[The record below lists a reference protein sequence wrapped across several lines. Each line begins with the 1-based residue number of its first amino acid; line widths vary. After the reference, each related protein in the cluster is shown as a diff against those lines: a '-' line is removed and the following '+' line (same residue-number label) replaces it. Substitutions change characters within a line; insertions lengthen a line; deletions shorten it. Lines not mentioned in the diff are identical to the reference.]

1 MNFYVNSQG
10 QIIRVD
16 PEDVFQ
22 GSVNANTINFVG
34 AFPSTCPVNVAFR
47 LPTGEW
53 TTPASMGMNSEL
65 SGVQQP
71 DGTQFNIWRYTIPG
85 TVTEYYGT
93 VNLQFYVYAQ
103 GSSGSGNTIAT
114 AASSFEVKRGVP
126 VTLPDPS
133 DDYETLLTQ
142 ILSALQQLQQADS
155 EGALAAQQSA
165 TAAAASA
172 TQAATSAVNAS
183 YSETQAAG
191 YAISA
196 ATSET
201 AAKAAQ
207 AAAEAAQAGAEEA
220 EQNAQTLVNNAQDIA
235 ETTASGIVNNLLQ
248 NGGTFEGPV
257 NFNNSVNIKET
268 LTFGDPSTQAGAQ
281 IDYRETGM
289 SYDSIEQGKNLSGQT
304 LLFNTGTDVSS
315 SVDWGDPQSALTL
328 MTFANGASLV
338 VGGDDS
344 LVVSEDKTEYAF
356 YLLYNGQKI
365 FIVQNGAWVKNEYV
379 LAGSGWTVSSVTS
392 YDSLVTDAQR
402 AIAESFISQEYI
414 DMPLSRFDDG
424 VKSEY
429 MAEANDDLTNK
440 QYVDG
445 QVAAEATTRQNADNA
460 LRNSKYD
467 KTGGTIGGDV
477 QITGDLT
484 VNGTTTTNDAETLQV
499 KDNYIVT
506 NSDGATLAGYSGV
519 LIRTNST
526 VTYGI
531 TYDPVSNAVLLGQG
545 VYNAENGT
553 FSFNS
558 GEGLPVAIRA
568 VSTSWTNGD
577 IAVWD
582 STNNQ
587 FVDSGKSL
595 SDLQEALTFDNVPT
609 QGSNNPVTSGGIYT
623 ALQDYVTSES
633 LITVLS
639 SYATLSGNNTFTGN
653 NTFDSPITVPGFANE
668 SYSYTLPNESGT
680 IALTSDITEAITNIL
695 NSKNTWS
702 KENTFERGL
711 DITGQINIHD
721 SDTSIARNGTLIV
734 TGSMVYLQNYK
745 INEYYYAAS
754 LNNAQYNIDENIIGS
769 VDYFIDGIYLT
780 PLTDDKANIDTDKG
794 YFLKFPNKAG
804 TIALTSDIT
813 TALTPVQESV
823 SSLQQSVSALQ
834 TQTGDLS
841 QSVNDIYTILQQ
853 EVYTSQDITQEY
865 SSRETAD
872 GADIIDG
879 ALATLKTVQGA
890 TVKTT
895 NLLPFPY
902 LDGASYT
909 QHGVTVTANSD
920 GSITINGTPT
930 DYVYYKFI
938 SDFRGVGKFI
948 LSGIPSSAN
957 LSFTVTVYNSAGN
970 SIGTVD
976 GYRGETIQFN
986 TADYEGYDHARLRIC
1001 RVMNGVAI
1009 NNVTV
1014 YPMLNTGDSALPYMP
1029 YFTGLKNAYFKGLRS
1044 TGRNLIPFPYSEN
1057 TETINGVTFTVNDD
1071 GSVTVNGTATSQ
1083 INFFFAS
1090 SLKPILTF
1098 PIGTVLSISGCPSGG
1113 SGSTFFLNLLSTD
1126 YIEGI
1131 IDVGN
1136 GGTITTT
1143 KKSYYLYFRIEEGVT
1158 LTNAVIRP
1166 MLNYGSSALPYE
1178 PYVSHEISLD
1188 AAIELPAWDSINPTT
1203 GKRIVQS
1210 NTLVFDGT
1218 ESGWY
1223 TDQPTTPNIIYIII
1237 TVPDAKDSNSLIATI
1252 TKGLPP
1258 QNPDS
1263 NTGCYIN
1270 ISDLYTYFVVWFRQS
1285 AYPNITDLASAKAQ
1299 LVAWN
1304 TAGNP
1309 LTICYKT
1316 ATATESDIEMEDRLP
1331 AYKNGSETV
1340 IQGDTD
1346 NSEYGAENTLTQNY
1360 AEVKG
1365 GTQS

>member
-1 MNFYVNSQG
+1 MFNPITDKSDAK
-10 QIIRVD
+10 I
-16 PEDVFQ
+16 
-22 GSVNANTINFVG
+22 VNALVKANATVFIDSTNKDYTDEKLMQMQDILEQNITINEN
-34 AFPSTCPVNVAFR
+34 VNAAA
-47 LPTGEW
+47 EQAN
-53 TTPASMGMNSEL
+53 ASAIS
-65 SGVQQP
+65 
-71 DGTQFNIWRYTIPG
+71 
-85 TVTEYYGT
+85 
-93 VNLQFYVYAQ
+93 
-103 GSSGSGNTIAT
+103 
-114 AASSFEVKRGVP
+114 
-126 VTLPDPS
+126 
-133 DDYETLLTQ
+133 
-142 ILSALQQLQQADS
+142 
-155 EGALAAQQSA
+155 AQQSA

-201 AAKAAQ
+201 AAKTAQ

-344 LVVSEDKTEYAF
+344 LVVGEDKTEYAF
-356 YLLYNGQKI
+356 YLLYNGQTIYIIK
-365 FIVQNGAWVKNEYV
+365 NGEWVKNSYL

-402 AIAESFISQEYI
+402 AIAESFIFQEYL
-414 DMPLSRFDDG
+414 DMPLSRFDVG
-424 VKSEY
+424 AKSEY
-429 MAEANDDLTNK
+429 TAQANDDLTNK
-440 QYVDG
+440 KYVDE
-445 QVAAEATTRQNADNA
+445 QVSEEATARQNADNA
-460 LRNSKYD
+460 LRNSKYN

-506 NSDGATLAGYSGV
+506 NSDGATLAGYSGI

-568 VSTSWTNGD
+568 VSTSWTTGH

-587 FVDSGKSL
+587 FVDGGKSL
-595 SDLQEALTFDNVPT
+595 SDLQAALTFDNAPT

-695 NSKNTWS
+695 NSENTWS
-702 KENTFERGL
+702 KKNTFERGL
-711 DITGQINIHD
+711 DITGQINIHN
-721 SDTSIARNGTLIV
+721 SDTSIERDGTLIV
-734 TGSMVYLQNYK
+734 SGSMVYLQNYK

-754 LNNAQYNIDENIIGS
+754 LSNAQYNIDENIIGS

-780 PLTDDKANIDTDKG
+780 PLTDDKTNIDTDKG

-804 TIALTSDIT
+804 TIALTSDIE
-813 TALTPVQESV
+813 TALSPVQDDI
-823 SSLQQSVSALQ
+823 SALQ

-865 SSRETAD
+865 TSRETAD

-879 ALATLKTVQGA
+879 ALETVKKIQGA
-890 TVKTT
+890 TVKTA

-909 QHGVTVTANSD
+909 SNGVTFTANSD
-920 GSITINGTPT
+920 GSVIVNGTPT
-930 DYVYYKFI
+930 DYIYYRFI
-938 SDFRGVGKFI
+938 SDFRGVGEFI

-957 LSFTVTVYNSAGN
+957 LSFTFTAYNSAGD
-970 SIGTVD
+970 SIGSVE
-976 GYRGETIQFN
+976 GLAGQTIQFN
-986 TADYEGYDHARLRIC
+986 TADYDGYDHALLQIR
-1001 RVMNGVAI
+1001 RVKNNIAI
-1009 NNVTV
+1009 NNVTI
-1014 YPMLNTGDSALPYMP
+1014 YPMLNEGSTALPYSP
-1029 YFTGLKNAYFKGLRS
+1029 YFPGLKNAYFQGLRS
-1044 TGRNLIPFPYSEN
+1044 TGRNLLPFPYSDGSSK
-1057 TETINGVTFTVNDD
+1057 TINGVTFTVNSD
-1071 GSVTVNGTATSQ
+1071 GSVTINGTA
-1083 INFFFAS
+1083 
-1090 SLKPILTF
+1090 
-1098 PIGTVLSISGCPSGG
+1098 SGG
-1113 SGSTFFLNLLSTD
+1113 FAVFTFCQNADKMNLLAGTT
-1126 YIEGI
+1126 YYFTCAHGI
-1131 IDVGN
+1131 IAYTDTDGTHYISAGSSFTWGTGWTFVSIYIQLN
-1136 GGTITTT
+1136 GGDSETN
-1143 KKSYYLYFRIEEGVT
+1143 
-1158 LTNAVIRP
+1158 LTVYP
-1166 MLNYGSSALPYE
+1166 MLNEGGSALPYE
-1178 PYVSHEISLD
+1178 PYISHEISLD
-1188 AAIELPAWDSINPTT
+1188 TAIELPAWDSIDLVR

-1210 NTLVFDGT
+1210 NTITFDGT

-1223 TDQPTTPNIIYIII
+1223 TDSQTTPNIIYVIIS
-1237 TVPDAKDSNSLIATI
+1237 VPATKDSNSLIATI
-1252 TKGLPP
+1252 TEDTSS
-1258 QNPDS
+1258 QNPGS
-1263 NTGCYIN
+1263 NTGCYIHIGSVN
-1270 ISDLYTYFVVWFRQS
+1270 TYFVVWFRQS
-1285 AYPNITDLASAKAQ
+1285 AYPNVIDLASAKAQ
-1299 LVAWN
+1299 LAAWN
-1304 TAGNP
+1304 SAGNP
-1309 LTICYKT
+1309 LTICYQT
-1316 ATATESDIEMEDRLP
+1316 ATATESDISMEDRLP

-1340 IQGDTD
+1340 IQGATD

-1365 GTQS
+1365 GTQA

>member
-22 GSVNANTINFVG
+22 GSVNANTINFIG

-53 TTPASMGMNSEL
+53 TTPASMGMNSDSPL
-65 SGVQQP
+65 PGVQQP

-155 EGALAAQQSA
+155 EGALAAQKSA
-165 TAAAASA
+165 EAAAASA
-172 TQAATSAVNAS
+172 TQAAQSAVNAS

-207 AAAEAAQAGAEEA
+207 TAAEAAQAGAEEA
-220 EQNAQTLVNNAQDIA
+220 EQNAQTLVDNAQDIA

-315 SVDWGDPQSALTL
+315 SVDWGDPQSAFTL
-328 MTFANGASLV
+328 MTFGNGASLV

-344 LVVSEDKTEYAF
+344 LVVGEDKTEYAF

-379 LAGSGWTVSSVTS
+379 LAGSGWTVNSVVP

-402 AIAESFISQEYI
+402 AIAESFIFQEYL

-429 MAEANDDLTNK
+429 MAQANDDLTNK
-440 QYVDG
+440 KYVDG
-445 QVAAEATTRQNADNA
+445 QVAAEATARQNADNA

-506 NSDGATLAGYSGV
+506 NSDGATLAGYSGI

-545 VYNAENGT
+545 VYNALNGT

-558 GEGLPVAIRA
+558 GEGIPVAIRA
-568 VSTSWTNGD
+568 ISTSWTNGD

-587 FVDSGKSL
+587 FVDSGKSI
-595 SDLQEALTFDNVPT
+595 SDLQAALTFDNVPT
-609 QGSNNPVTSGGIYT
+609 QGSGNPVTSGGIYT

-639 SYATLSGNNTFTGN
+639 SYAMLSGNNTFTGN

-695 NSKNTWS
+695 NSENTWS
-702 KENTFERGL
+702 KKNTFERNL
-711 DITGQINIHD
+711 DVTGQINIHD
-721 SDTSIARNGTLIV
+721 SDTSIERSGTLIV

-754 LNNAQYNIDENIIGS
+754 LSNAQYNIDENILGS

-780 PLTDDKANIDTDKG
+780 PLTEDKTELDHDKG

-804 TIALTSDIT
+804 TIALTSDIE
-813 TALTPVQESV
+813 TALSPVQDDI
-823 SSLQQSVSALQ
+823 SALQ

-865 SSRETAD
+865 TSRETAD

-879 ALATLKTVQGA
+879 ALETVKKIQGA

-902 LDGASYT
+902 EGATTTVNGVTFTNNGDGSVTINGTASGGLASFTFCSDADKMNLVAGETYFFTCPHGVLDYSDAEGSKFILPNSSFTWGADWVFNTIRIQLSKGESETNLTVYPMLNYGSSALPYMPYFPGLKNAYFQGLQSTGRNLLPYPYLDGASYT
-909 QHGVTVTANSD
+909 SNGVTFTANSD
-920 GSITINGTPT
+920 GSVIVNGTPT
-930 DYVYYKFI
+930 DYVYYRFI
-938 SDFRGVGKFI
+938 SDFRGVGEFI

-957 LSFTVTVYNSAGN
+957 LSFTVTVYNSAGH
-970 SIGTVD
+970 SIGSVE
-976 GYRGETIQFN
+976 GLAGRTIRFN
-986 TADYEGYDHARLRIC
+986 TADYDGYDHALLQIR
-1001 RVMNGVAI
+1001 RVRNNIAI

-1014 YPMLNTGDSALPYMP
+1014 YPMLNRGDSA
-1029 YFTGLKNAYFKGLRS
+1029 F
-1044 TGRNLIPFPYSEN
+1044 
-1057 TETINGVTFTVNDD
+1057 
-1071 GSVTVNGTATSQ
+1071 
-1083 INFFFAS
+1083 
-1090 SLKPILTF
+1090 
-1098 PIGTVLSISGCPSGG
+1098 
-1113 SGSTFFLNLLSTD
+1113 
-1126 YIEGI
+1126 
-1131 IDVGN
+1131 
-1136 GGTITTT
+1136 
-1143 KKSYYLYFRIEEGVT
+1143 
-1158 LTNAVIRP
+1158 
-1166 MLNYGSSALPYE
+1166 PYE

-1188 AAIELPAWDSINPTT
+1188 TAIELPAWDSINPTT

-1210 NTLVFDGT
+1210 NMLTFDGT
-1218 ESGWY
+1218 ENWVLTAPIAENVASIALNLGGKNGRGNAY
-1223 TDQPTTPNIIYIII
+1223 LTSTISVGIPSDSPN
-1237 TVPDAKDSNSLIATI
+1237 DNDGCSLTNANYSAI
-1252 TKGLPP
+1252 L
-1258 QNPDS
+1258 
-1263 NTGCYIN
+1263 
-1270 ISDLYTYFVVWFRQS
+1270 VWFRQS
-1285 AYPNITDLASAKAQ
+1285 AYPNVTDVASAKAQ
-1299 LVAWN
+1299 LAAWN

-1309 LTICYKT
+1309 LTVCYQT
-1316 ATATESDIEMEDRLP
+1316 ATATESDISMEDRLP

-1346 NSEYGAENTLTQNY
+1346 NSKYGAENTLTQNY

-1365 GTQS
+1365 TTEGGNS

>member
-22 GSVNANTINFVG
+22 GSVNANTINFIG
-34 AFPSTCPVNVAFR
+34 AFTSTCPVTVAFR

-53 TTPASMGMNSEL
+53 TTPASMGMNSDSPL
-65 SGVQQP
+65 PGIQQP

-85 TVTEYYGT
+85 TVTKHYGT

-103 GSSGSGNTIAT
+103 GSDGNGNTIAT
-114 AASSFEVKRGVP
+114 ASSSFKVKKGVP
-126 VTLPDPS
+126 VVLPDPS

-201 AAKAAQ
+201 AAKTAQ

-220 EQNAQTLVNNAQDIA
+220 EQNAQTLVDNAQDIA

-315 SVDWGDPQSALTL
+315 SVDWGDPQSAFTL

-344 LVVSEDKTEYAF
+344 LVVGEDKTEYAF
-356 YLLYNGQKI
+356 YLLYNGQTI
-365 FIVQNGAWVKNEYV
+365 YIVRNGAWVKNEYV
-379 LAGSGWTVSSVTS
+379 LAGSGWTVNSVVP

-402 AIAESFISQEYI
+402 AIAESFISQEYL

-429 MAEANDDLTNK
+429 TAQANDDLTNK
-440 QYVDG
+440 QYVDE
-445 QVAAEATTRQNADNA
+445 QVSEEATARQNADNA
-460 LRNSKYD
+460 LRNSKYN

-506 NSDGATLAGYSGV
+506 NSDGATLAGYSGI

-558 GEGLPVAIRA
+558 GEGIPVAIRA
-568 VSTSWTNGD
+568 VSTSWTTGH

-609 QGSNNPVTSGGIYT
+609 QGSENPVTSGGIYT

-695 NSKNTWS
+695 NSENTWS
-702 KENTFERGL
+702 KKNTFERNL
-711 DITGQINIHD
+711 DVTGQINIHG
-721 SDTSIARNGTLIV
+721 SDTSIERDGTLIV
-734 TGSMVYLQNYK
+734 SGSMVYLQNYK
-745 INEYYYAAS
+745 LNEYYYAVA
-754 LNNAQYNIDENIIGS
+754 LNNAQYNVDENIIGS
-769 VDYFIDGIYLT
+769 AEYFIDGIYLT
-780 PLTDDKANIDTDKG
+780 PLNSDKTNIDAEKG
-794 YFLKFPNKAG
+794 YLLKFPDKGG
-804 TIALTSDIT
+804 TIALTSDIET
-813 TALTPVQESV
+813 TLSPVQDDI
-823 SSLQQSVSALQ
+823 SALQ

-895 NLLPFPY
+895 NLLQLTPR
-902 LDGASYT
+902 
-909 QHGVTVTANSD
+909 
-920 GSITINGTPT
+920 TINGTNGGT
-930 DYVYYKFI
+930 VVVRDDGTLLMNVADNT
-938 SDFRGVGKFI
+938 STSFI
-948 LSGIPSSAN
+948 LNNLGISVPYNGDITFKVSSNTTLNHVRVQPYINGEGQSASNTVNQAITFTASGDEPSHFTGFN
-957 LSFTVTVYNSAGN
+957 LH
-970 SIGTVD
+970 VD
-976 GYRGETIQFN
+976 VGSEITN
-986 TADYEGYDHARLRIC
+986 AVL
-1001 RVMNGVAI
+1001 
-1009 NNVTV
+1009 
-1014 YPMLNTGDSALPYMP
+1014 YPMLNEGSSALPYMP
-1029 YFTGLKNAYFKGLRS
+1029 YFPGLKNAYFQGLRS
-1044 TGRNLIPFPYSEN
+1044 TGRNLIRYPYDTGDSY
-1057 TETINGVTFTVNDD
+1057 TESGVTFTVNSD
-1071 GSVTVNGTATSQ
+1071 GSITVNGTATT
-1083 INFFFAS
+1083 NANY
-1090 SLKPILTF
+1090 PIRTRN
-1098 PIGTVLSISGCPSGG
+1098 
-1113 SGSTFFLNLLSTD
+1113 TFFLRPGAYSIKLYGGVENEIYFVSGGFEASLPFHAGDRT
-1126 YIEGI
+1126 IE
-1131 IDVGN
+1131 IDGYVNFG
-1136 GGTITTT
+1136 
-1143 KKSYYLYFRIEEGVT
+1143 YFLIQVAAGVT
-1158 LTNAVIRP
+1158 VNNVTVYP

-1178 PYVSHEISLD
+1178 QYKSNELSLS
-1188 AAIELPAWDSINPTT
+1188 APIELAKWDTLDFVKNQ
-1203 GKRIVQS
+1203 KNVQS
-1210 NTLVFDGT
+1210 NTLTFDGT
-1218 ESGWY
+1218 ERDWNLTLPLAENVVSIALNLGSKNGTGNAY
-1223 TDQPTTPNIIYIII
+1223 LNSTIRVGIP
-1237 TVPDAKDSNSLIATI
+1237 SNSPNDNA
-1252 TKGLPP
+1252 
-1258 QNPDS
+1258 
-1263 NTGCYIN
+1263 GCSFTNVNYSAI
-1270 ISDLYTYFVVWFRQS
+1270 LVWFRQS
-1285 AYPNITDLASAKAQ
+1285 AYPNVTGLASAKAQ
-1299 LVAWN
+1299 LAAWN
-1304 TAGNP
+1304 AAGNP
-1309 LTICYKT
+1309 LTICYQT
-1316 ATATESDIEMEDRLP
+1316 ATVTTTPLNATENRYN
-1331 AYKNGSETV
+1331 AYNNGSETV
-1340 IQGDTD
+1340 IQGTTD

-1365 GTQS
+1365 GTQA

>member
-1 MNFYVNSQG
+1 MFNPITDKSDAKIVTALVKANAT
-10 QIIRVD
+10 
-16 PEDVFQ
+16 VFIDSTNKDYTDEKLMQ
-22 GSVNANTINFVG
+22 MQDILEQNITINENVNAAAEQAN
-34 AFPSTCPVNVAFR
+34 
-47 LPTGEW
+47 
-53 TTPASMGMNSEL
+53 ASAIS
-65 SGVQQP
+65 
-71 DGTQFNIWRYTIPG
+71 
-85 TVTEYYGT
+85 
-93 VNLQFYVYAQ
+93 
-103 GSSGSGNTIAT
+103 
-114 AASSFEVKRGVP
+114 
-126 VTLPDPS
+126 
-133 DDYETLLTQ
+133 
-142 ILSALQQLQQADS
+142 
-155 EGALAAQQSA
+155 AQQSA
-165 TAAAASA
+165 TA
-172 TQAATSAVNAS
+172 AATSAVNAS

-201 AAKAAQ
+201 AAKTAQAAAEAAQ

-440 QYVDG
+440 KYVDG
-445 QVAAEATTRQNADNA
+445 QVAAEATARQNADNA
-460 LRNSKYD
+460 LRNSKYN

-506 NSDGATLAGYSGV
+506 NSDGATLAGYSGI

-531 TYDPVSNAVLLGQG
+531 TYDPVSNTVLLGQG
-545 VYNAENGT
+545 VYNALNGT

-568 VSTSWTNGD
+568 ISTSWTTGH

-587 FVDSGKSL
+587 FVDGGKSI
-595 SDLQEALTFDNVPT
+595 SDLQAALTFDNVPT
-609 QGSNNPVTSGGIYT
+609 QGSGNPVTSGGIYT

-702 KENTFERGL
+702 KKNTFERGL
-711 DITGQINIHD
+711 DITGLINIHN
-721 SDTSIARNGTLIV
+721 SDTSIERDGTLIV
-734 TGSMVYLQNYK
+734 SGSMVYLQNYK

-754 LNNAQYNIDENIIGS
+754 LSNAHYNIDENIIGS

-780 PLTDDKANIDTDKG
+780 PLTDDKTHIDTDKG

-804 TIALTSDIT
+804 TIALTSDIET
-813 TALTPVQESV
+813 TLSPVQDDI
-823 SSLQQSVSALQ
+823 SALQ

-872 GADIIDG
+872 GAEIIDG

-890 TVKTT
+890 TVATT
-895 NLLPFPY
+895 NLIPY
-902 LDGASYT
+902 PYSET
-909 QHGVTVTANSD
+909 TKTENGVTFTVND
-920 GSITINGTPT
+920 NRSITVNGTPT
-930 DYVYYKFI
+930 DYVSI
-938 SDFRGVGKFI
+938 NLIEMFRKVGQFI

-957 LSFTVTVYNSAGN
+957 LSYSAVFYNSQNDRIGDIAG
-970 SIGTVD
+970 SVGQTL
-976 GYRGETIQFN
+976 QFD
-986 TADYEGYDHARLRIC
+986 TADYEGCDYARLSLR
-1001 RVMNGVAI
+1001 RHDNNVAI

-1014 YPMLNTGDSALPYMP
+1014 YPMLNEGSSALPYMP
-1029 YFTGLKNAYFKGLRS
+1029 YFSGLKNAYFKGLRS
-1044 TGRNLIPFPYSEN
+1044 TGRNLIPYPYEYGSRV
-1057 TETINGVTFTVNDD
+1057 INGVSFIVNSD
-1071 GSVTVNGTATSQ
+1071 GTVTVDGTATATAV
-1083 INFFFAS
+1083 FY
-1090 SLKPILTF
+1090 LTD
-1098 PIGTVLSISGCPSGG
+1098 I
-1113 SGSTFFLNLLSTD
+1113 GSTFHVSSDSFLTGCPAGGSSSSYCLQIFDSVYRADFGRGVFVPSGNYYIILVVFSGYTANNL
-1126 YIEGI
+1126 
-1131 IDVGN
+1131 V
-1136 GGTITTT
+1136 
-1143 KKSYYLYFRIEEGVT
+1143 F
-1158 LTNAVIRP
+1158 RP

-1188 AAIELPAWDSINPTT
+1188 TAIELPAWDSINPTT

-1210 NTLVFDGT
+1210 NTLTFDGT
-1218 ESGWY
+1218 ETWY
-1223 TDQPTTPNIIYIII
+1223 AATGNENYFFYSFSTGVNSFAMD
-1237 TVPDAKDSNSLIATI
+1237 SLIANKLNVGNPNNI
-1252 TKGLPP
+1252 TE
-1258 QNPDS
+1258 S
-1263 NTGCYIN
+1263 GCYFAGTPVD
-1270 ISDLYTYFVVWFRQS
+1270 DLIFFFLKT
-1285 AYPNITDLASAKAQ
+1285 AYPDLSTVDAWKSQ
-1299 LVAWN
+1299 LAAWN
-1304 TAGNP
+1304 TAGDP
-1309 LTICYKT
+1309 LTVCYQT
-1316 ATATESDIEMEDRLP
+1316 ATATESDISMEDRLP

-1340 IQGDTD
+1340 IQGDID

-1365 GTQS
+1365 GTQA

>member
-22 GSVNANTINFVG
+22 GSVNANTINFIG
-34 AFPSTCPVNVAFR
+34 AFPSTCPVTVAFR

-53 TTPASMGMNSEL
+53 TTPASMGMNSDSPL
-65 SGVQQP
+65 PGVQQP

-103 GSSGSGNTIAT
+103 GGSGNGNTIAT
-114 AASSFEVKRGVP
+114 AASSFEVKKGVP
-126 VTLPDPS
+126 VVLPDPS

-172 TQAATSAVNAS
+172 TQAAQSATNA
-183 YSETQAAG
+183 Q
-191 YAISA
+191 SA
-196 ATSET
+196 QT
-201 AAKAAQ
+201 
-207 AAAEAAQAGAEEA
+207 AAEAAQAGAEEA

-257 NFNNSVNIKET
+257 NFNGSVNIKET
-268 LTFGDPSTQAGAQ
+268 LTFGDQDSQAGTQ

-289 SYDSIEQGKNLSGQT
+289 FYDSIEQGENLSGRT

-315 SVDWGDPQSALTL
+315 SGVDWGDPQSALTL
-328 MTFANGASLV
+328 MTFGNGASLV
-338 VGGDDS
+338 VGGD
-344 LVVSEDKTEYAF
+344 EPETECAF
-356 YLLYNGQKI
+356 YLLYNGQTIYIIK
-365 FIVQNGAWVKNEYV
+365 NGEWVKNEYL

-402 AIAESFISQEYI
+402 AIADSFIFQDYLN
-414 DMPLSRFDDG
+414 MPLSRFDDG

-445 QVAAEATTRQNADNA
+445 QVSAEATARQNADNA
-460 LRNSKYD
+460 LQNSKYD

-477 QITGDLT
+477 QITGNLT

-506 NSDGATLAGYSGV
+506 NSDGATLAGYSGI

-545 VYNAENGT
+545 VYNSDGT

-587 FVDSGKSL
+587 FVDGGKSL

-609 QGSNNPVTSGGIYT
+609 QGSGNPVTSGGIYT

-653 NTFDSPITVPGFANE
+653 NTFSFGLNVTGSNPMGYIVIGNGPYTIYDINNITREANME
-668 SYSYTLPNESGT
+668 TYTYSFPNESGT
-680 IALTSDITEAITNIL
+680 FAMTSDI
-695 NSKNTWS
+695 
-702 KENTFERGL
+702 
-711 DITGQINIHD
+711 D
-721 SDTSIARNGTLIV
+721 
-734 TGSMVYLQNYK
+734 
-745 INEYYYAAS
+745 
-754 LNNAQYNIDENIIGS
+754 NALE
-769 VDYFIDGIYLT
+769 
-780 PLTDDKANIDTDKG
+780 
-794 YFLKFPNKAG
+794 
-804 TIALTSDIT
+804 
-813 TALTPVQESV
+813 PVQESI
-823 SSLQQSVSALQ
+823 S
-834 TQTGDLS
+834 DLT

-865 SSRETAD
+865 TSRETAD

-895 NLLPFPY
+895 NLIPFPY
-902 LDGASYT
+902 SENTKTAN
-909 QHGVTVTANSD
+909 GVTFTVND
-920 GSITINGTPT
+920 NISITVNGTPT
-930 DYVYYKFI
+930 DYVSI
-938 SDFRGVGKFI
+938 NLIGMFRGIGQFI

-957 LSFTVTVYNSAGN
+957 LSYSAIFYNSQKDR
-970 SIGTVD
+970 IGDVVGSVGQTL
-976 GYRGETIQFN
+976 QFD
-986 TADYEGYDHARLRIC
+986 TADYTGYDYARLSLRRHDDNI
-1001 RVMNGVAI
+1001 AI

-1014 YPMLNTGDSALPYMP
+1014 YPMLNKGSSALPYMP
-1029 YFTGLKNAYFKGLRS
+1029 YFTGLKNAYFQGVQS
-1044 TGRNLIPFPYSEN
+1044 TGRNLIPFPYSE
-1057 TETINGVTFTVNDD
+1057 TTKTLNGVTFTVNSDR
-1071 GSVTVNGTATSQ
+1071 SITANGTPTGPSRL
-1083 INFFFAS
+1083 IITNK
-1090 SLKPILTF
+1090 LKLSGQF
-1098 PIGTVLSISGCPSGG
+1098 VLSGIPLSTNLSWYITAYNDQDVLIGYSAG
-1113 SGSTFFLNLLSTD
+1113 SAGLNLQFNTADFDGFSYCNL
-1126 YIEGI
+1126 
-1131 IDVGN
+1131 
-1136 GGTITTT
+1136 TIRRNSDNIPINNV
-1143 KKSYYLYFRIEEGVT
+1143 KVF
-1158 LTNAVIRP
+1158 P
-1166 MLNYGSSALPYE
+1166 MLNFGSSALPYE
-1178 PYVSHEISLD
+1178 PYKSNELSLP
-1188 AAIELPAWDSINPTT
+1188 APIELAEWDTLDFVSGN
-1203 GKRIVQS
+1203 KNVQS
-1210 NTLVFDGT
+1210 NTLTFDGT
-1218 ESGWY
+1218 ESWSLYPAEEPASTY
-1223 TDQPTTPNIIYIII
+1223 TFLVTFNNVGAPFAFSNQNVINNYTTSD
-1237 TVPDAKDSNSLIATI
+1237 TSNPFCIRAT
-1252 TKGLPP
+1252 GLTASGLTTLSAVF
-1258 QNPDS
+1258 NK
-1263 NTGCYIN
+1263 
-1270 ISDLYTYFVVWFRQS
+1270 TY
-1285 AYPNITDLASAKAQ
+1285 YPNMSTVSAWKAQ
-1299 LVAWN
+1299 LSAWN
-1304 TAGNP
+1304 AAGNP
-1309 LTICYKT
+1309 LTVCYQTANVT
-1316 ATATESDIEMEDRLP
+1316 ATPLNDTENRYT
-1331 AYKNGSETV
+1331 AYNSGSETV
-1340 IQGDTD
+1340 IQGTTD

-1365 GTQS
+1365 GTQA

>member
-22 GSVNANTINFVG
+22 GSVNANTINFIG
-34 AFPSTCPVNVAFR
+34 AFPSTCPVTVAFR

-53 TTPASMGMNSEL
+53 TTPASMGMNSDSPL
-65 SGVQQP
+65 PGVQQP

-201 AAKAAQ
+201 AAKTAQ

-356 YLLYNGQKI
+356 YLLYNGQTI
-365 FIVQNGAWVKNEYV
+365 YIVKNGEWVKNSYL
-379 LAGSGWTVSSVTS
+379 LAGSGWTVNSVVP

-402 AIAESFISQEYI
+402 AIAESFIFQEYL
-414 DMPLSRFDDG
+414 DMPLSRFDVG

-440 QYVDG
+440 KYVDG
-445 QVAAEATTRQNADNA
+445 QVAAEATARQNADNA

-545 VYNAENGT
+545 VYNALNGT

-680 IALTSDITEAITNIL
+680 IALTSDIT
-695 NSKNTWS
+695 
-702 KENTFERGL
+702 
-711 DITGQINIHD
+711 
-721 SDTSIARNGTLIV
+721 
-734 TGSMVYLQNYK
+734 
-745 INEYYYAAS
+745 
-754 LNNAQYNIDENIIGS
+754 
-769 VDYFIDGIYLT
+769 
-780 PLTDDKANIDTDKG
+780 
-794 YFLKFPNKAG
+794 
-804 TIALTSDIT
+804 

-865 SSRETAD
+865 TSRETAD

-1029 YFTGLKNAYFKGLRS
+1029 YFSGLKNSYFQGLQS
-1044 TGRNLIPFPYSEN
+1044 TGRNLVPYPYSDGSSK
-1057 TETINGVTFTVNDD
+1057 TVSGVTFTVNSD
-1071 GSVTVNGTATSQ
+1071 GTILVNGTSTATGS
-1083 INFFFAS
+1083 F
-1090 SLKPILTF
+1090 ILTRSLYLSSGVSYTINGSF
-1098 PIGTVLSISGCPSGG
+1098 PSSSG
-1113 SGSTFFLNLLSTD
+1113 LQ
-1126 YIEGI
+1126 
-1131 IDVGN
+1131 IDVQSQGDLPLE
-1136 GGTITTT
+1136 TFY
-1143 KKSYYLYFRIEEGVT
+1143 SYGENVTFSPSYSSFYLIFVFFTSGKTFNNV
-1158 LTNAVIRP
+1158 LVSP
-1166 MLNYGSSALPYE
+1166 MLNFGSSALPYE
-1178 PYVSHEISLD
+1178 QYTSNELSLP
-1188 AAIELPAWDSINPTT
+1188 APIELAEWDTLDFVN
-1203 GKRIVQS
+1203 GNKNVQS
-1210 NTLVFDGT
+1210 NTITFDGT
-1218 ESGWY
+1218 ESGWFESSS
-1223 TDQPTTPNIIYIII
+1223 DPNNIYITIV
-1237 TVPDAKDSNSLIATI
+1237 VPGSKDSNSLIATI
-1252 TKGLPP
+1252 TEGTSS
-1258 QNPDS
+1258 QNPGS
-1263 NTGCYIN
+1263 NTGCYMN
-1270 ISDLYTYFVVWFRQS
+1270 PDSTSAYFTVWFRKS
-1285 AYPNITDLASAKAQ
+1285 AYPKVVGIASAKAQ
-1299 LVAWN
+1299 LAAWN

-1365 GTQS
+1365 GTQA

>member
-22 GSVNANTINFVG
+22 GSVNANTINFIG
-34 AFPSTCPVNVAFR
+34 AFPSTCPVTVAFR

-53 TTPASMGMNSEL
+53 TTPASMGMNSDSPL
-65 SGVQQP
+65 PGVQQP

-103 GSSGSGNTIAT
+103 GGSGSGNVLAT
-114 AASSFEVKRGVP
+114 AASSFEVKKGVP
-126 VTLPDPS
+126 VVLPDPS

-207 AAAEAAQAGAEEA
+207 TAAEAAQAGAEEA
-220 EQNAQTLVNNAQDIA
+220 EQNAQTLVDNAQDIA

-268 LTFGDPSTQAGAQ
+268 LTFGDQSTQRGAQ
-281 IDYRETGM
+281 IDYVEAGM

-315 SVDWGDPQSALTL
+315 SLDWGDPQSALTL

-356 YLLYNGQKI
+356 YLLYNGQTI
-365 FIVQNGAWVKNEYV
+365 YIVRNGAWVKNEYV

-402 AIAESFISQEYI
+402 AIAESFISQAYLN
-414 DMPLSRFDDG
+414 MPLSRFDAG
-424 VKSEY
+424 AKSEY
-429 MAEANDDLTNK
+429 TAQANDDLTNK

-445 QVAAEATTRQNADNA
+445 QVAAEATARQNADNA
-460 LRNSKYD
+460 LQNSKYD

-506 NSDGATLAGYSGV
+506 NSDGATLAGYSGI

-568 VSTSWTNGD
+568 VSTLWTAGH

-595 SDLQEALTFDNVPT
+595 SDLQEALTFDNAPT

-623 ALQDYVTSES
+623 ALTEEID
-633 LITVLS
+633 
-639 SYATLSGNNTFTGN
+639 
-653 NTFDSPITVPGFANE
+653 
-668 SYSYTLPNESGT
+668 
-680 IALTSDITEAITNIL
+680 EAITNIL
-695 NSKNTWS
+695 NSENVWT
-702 KENTFERGL
+702 KENKFGKNL
-711 DITGQINIHD
+711 DVTGQINIHD
-721 SDTSIARNGTLIV
+721 SDTSIERNGTLIV
-734 TGSMVYLQNYK
+734 TGSTVYLQNYK
-745 INEYYYAAS
+745 LNEYYYAAS
-754 LNNAQYNIDENIIGS
+754 LNNSQYNVDENIIGS

-780 PLTDDKANIDTDKG
+780 PLTSDKTNIDTDRG
-794 YFLKFPNKAG
+794 YLLKFPDKGG
-804 TIALTSDIT
+804 TLALTSDIT

-823 SSLQQSVSALQ
+823 SSLQQSVSELQ

-895 NLLPFPY
+895 NLLQLTP
-902 LDGASYT
+902 
-909 QHGVTVTANSD
+909 Q
-920 GSITINGTPT
+920 TINGTN
-930 DYVYYKFI
+930 
-938 SDFRGVGKFI
+938 G
-948 LSGIPSSAN
+948 
-957 LSFTVTVYNSAGN
+957 
-970 SIGTVD
+970 GTVVVRDD
-976 GYRGETIQFN
+976 GTLLMNVAYNTSTSFNFNNLGISVPYNGDITFKVSSNTTFNHVRVQPYIDGEGQSASNTVNQAITFKASGDGPSHFTGFN
-986 TADYEGYDHARLRIC
+986 LYVDPDE
-1001 RVMNGVAI
+1001 AI
-1009 NNVTV
+1009 TNAVL
-1014 YPMLNTGDSALPYMP
+1014 YPMLNEGSTALPYMP
-1029 YFTGLKNAYFKGLRS
+1029 YFSGLKNAYFKGLRS
-1044 TGRNLIPFPYSEN
+1044 TGRNLIPFPYSEG
-1057 TETINGVTFTVNDD
+1057 TTTKNGVTFTVNDD
-1071 GSVTVNGTATSQ
+1071 GSVTVNGTATSKT
-1083 INFFFAS
+1083 NFSFVS
-1090 SLKPILTF
+1090 SSNPILAF
-1098 PIGTVLSISGCPSGG
+1098 PIGTVLSLAGGPSGG
-1113 SGSTFFLNLLSTD
+1113 SGTTFFLNLLSTD
-1126 YIEGI
+1126 YTEVIT
-1131 IDVGN
+1131 DTGN
-1136 GGTITTT
+1136 GGTLTTT
-1143 KKSYYLYFRIEEGVT
+1143 KKAYYLYFRVEQGVT

-1178 PYVSHEISLD
+1178 QYKSNELSLP
-1188 AAIELPAWDSINPTT
+1188 APIELAEWDTLDFVKNQ
-1203 GKRIVQS
+1203 KNVQS
-1210 NTLVFDGT
+1210 NTITFDGT
-1218 ESGWY
+1218 ESGWS
-1223 TDQPTTPNIIYIII
+1223 PTLPLAENVVSIALNLGGKNGTGNAYMNSTIRVGIP
-1237 TVPDAKDSNSLIATI
+1237 SNSPNDNA
-1252 TKGLPP
+1252 
-1258 QNPDS
+1258 
-1263 NTGCYIN
+1263 GCYLTN
-1270 ISDLYTYFVVWFRQS
+1270 ANYSLTLVWFRQS
-1285 AYPNITDLASAKAQ
+1285 AYPNVIDLVSAKAQ
-1299 LVAWN
+1299 LAAWN
-1304 TAGNP
+1304 AAGNP
-1309 LTICYKT
+1309 LTICYQT
-1316 ATATESDIEMEDRLP
+1316 ATVTTTPLNATENRYT
-1331 AYKNGSETV
+1331 AYNNGSETV
-1340 IQGDTD
+1340 IQGTTD

-1365 GTQS
+1365 GTQA